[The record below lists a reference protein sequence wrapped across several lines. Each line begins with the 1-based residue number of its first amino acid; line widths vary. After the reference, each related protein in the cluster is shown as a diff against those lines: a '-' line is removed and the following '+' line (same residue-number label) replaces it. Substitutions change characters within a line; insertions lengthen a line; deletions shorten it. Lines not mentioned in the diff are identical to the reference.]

1 MKTFMSLCRN
11 ICGFLLL
18 MGTFAMALCQETESS
33 LLPTDS
39 ADQSLSMDAVYDRP
53 FLAGQNSNVAI
64 GGYLE
69 ANTLYQST
77 DGVSEGL
84 SFQARRLTVF
94 LSASIARSIT
104 FLSEVELE
112 DGGKELAIEFAAL
125 DIALHPAVNL
135 RGGIIMNP
143 IGSFNQ
149 NHDGPKWEFVDRP
162 EVAVNLLPATWSNAG
177 FGIYGKAFK
186 KEWILGYEVYLS
198 NGFDDR
204 IIDNEENKTFL
215 PATKESTGRFE
226 HSSNGKPLLTAKTAL
241 RHKKFGE
248 IGLSYMGG
256 VYNTFR
262 PDGLIV
268 DKKRNTHT
276 FAIDWSLNIHNTN
289 TTILGELVF
298 VQVDVPDTYTQQ
310 FGEHQRGLFL
320 DIIQPVFKGRILQW
334 PEATVNVATRLD
346 YVDWNVGSFRENQTN
361 IGESIWAI
369 TPAIS
374 FRPTS
379 QAVIRLNYRYHWL
392 RDIINNPPSKTGA
405 WLFGISAYF

>member
-1 MKTFMSLCRN
+1 
-11 ICGFLLL
+11 
-18 MGTFAMALCQETESS
+18 
-33 LLPTDS
+33 
-39 ADQSLSMDAVYDRP
+39 
-53 FLAGQNSNVAI
+53 
-64 GGYLE
+64 
-69 ANTLYQST
+69 
-77 DGVSEGL
+77 
-84 SFQARRLTVF
+84 
-94 LSASIARSIT
+94 
-104 FLSEVELE
+104 
-112 DGGKELAIEFAAL
+112 
-125 DIALHPAVNL
+125 
-135 RGGIIMNP
+135 
-143 IGSFNQ
+143 
-149 NHDGPKWEFVDRP
+149 
-162 EVAVNLLPATWSNAG
+162 
-177 FGIYGKAFK
+177 
-186 KEWILGYEVYLS
+186 
-198 NGFDDR
+198 
-204 IIDNEENKTFL
+204 
-215 PATKESTGRFE
+215 
-226 HSSNGKPLLTAKTAL
+226 
-241 RHKKFGE
+241 
-248 IGLSYMGG
+248 MGG

-268 DKKRNTHT
+268 DKMRNTHA
-276 FAIDWSLNIHNTN
+276 FAIDWSLNIHHTS

-298 VQVDVPDTYTQQ
+298 VQVNVPDTYTQQ